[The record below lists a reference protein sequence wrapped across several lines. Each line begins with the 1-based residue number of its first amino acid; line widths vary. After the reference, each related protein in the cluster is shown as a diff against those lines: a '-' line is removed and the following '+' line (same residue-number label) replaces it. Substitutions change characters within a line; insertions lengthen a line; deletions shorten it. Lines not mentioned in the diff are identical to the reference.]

1 MSKTKEIITIEHTL
15 KEVLKNLSDQDIQ
28 DITGKSKSY
37 IYKCADPDD
46 SDRNIQ
52 FRTVIRLEHAMHKI
66 YQKTPFSNFLK
77 DYLATAQPEK
87 PASESE
93 VQSEIL
99 AIGGRL
105 GDLMDAVRESMDE
118 KSSGGSLGFRKLP
131 DFSLLDPTSIG
142 VSSKLDLKVRE
153 SDDYFA
159 LRFFGFVHVPTNGIY
174 TFYADSDDGSKIF
187 IHDKLVVDN
196 DYTHGM
202 TEVSLSLIHI

>member
-77 DYLATAQPEK
+77 DYLATAQPE
-87 PASESE
+87 SE

-118 KSSGGSLGFRKLP
+118 KSSGGSKIVP
-131 DFSLLDPTSIG
+131 HEKEKIYQDIQ
-142 VSSKLDLKVRE
+142 KLDDQL
-153 SDDYFA
+153 
-159 LRFFGFVHVPTNGIY
+159 
-174 TFYADSDDGSKIF
+174 SKI
-187 IHDKLVVDN
+187 KSVLK
-196 DYTHGM
+196 
-202 TEVSLSLIHI
+202 SL

>member
-46 SDRNIQ
+46 TDRNIQ
-52 FRTVIRLEHAMHKI
+52 FRTVIRLEYAMHKI

-118 KSSGGSLGFRKLP
+118 KSSGA
-131 DFSLLDPTSIG
+131 
-142 VSSKLDLKVRE
+142 VS
-153 SDDYFA
+153 
-159 LRFFGFVHVPTNGIY
+159 
-174 TFYADSDDGSKIF
+174 
-187 IHDKLVVDN
+187 
-196 DYTHGM
+196 YTHL
-202 TEVSLSLIHI
+202 TLPTKA